1 MAGIVNKVHCFSSV
15 KATAAEYLLYPLGL
29 CKLLLL
35 LLVSSDHEKHATL
48 TLPLY
53 PASSGFSRPEA
64 ALRRATVC
72 FSIELSRPRDAYVK
86 WRMTSLPLDSQETM
100 ISDFRSNDAT
110 ATKNFKKT
118 KQNKQ
123 ANKQTIGLINKTKT
137 LHEHHTFFVIFFFRL
152 GTTMTWK
159 CRISRFMEN
168 VNKLRRHFISLV
180 ELGYSP

>member
-1 MAGIVNKVHCFSSV
+1 MAGIVNEVYCFSSV

-35 LLVSSDHEKHATL
+35 LSVSSDHEKHATL

-53 PASSGFSRPEA
+53 PASSGFSRPET

-72 FSIELSRPRDAYVK
+72 FSIEYARLRDAYVK
-86 WRMTSLPLDSQETM
+86 WRMTSLPLDSQETL
-100 ISDFRSNDAT
+100 AT
-110 ATKNFKKT
+110 LDPTTRRQRKIFKNQT
-118 KQNKQ
+118 KQTSKQ

-137 LHEHHTFFVIFFFRL
+137 LHEHHTFFFRL

-168 VNKLRRHFISLV
+168 VNKLRRNFISLV
-180 ELGYSP
+180 ELGYSL

>member
-15 KATAAEYLLYPLGL
+15 KATAAEYLLYPLWL

-35 LLVSSDHEKHATL
+35 LSVSSDHEKHATL

-72 FSIELSRPRDAYVK
+72 FSIEHARPRDAYVK
-86 WRMTSLPLDSQETM
+86 WCMRSLPLDSQETL
-100 ISDFRSNDAT
+100 AT
-110 ATKNFKKT
+110 LDPTTRRQRKIFK

-168 VNKLRRHFISLV
+168 VNKLRRNFISLV

>member
-1 MAGIVNKVHCFSSV
+1 MTGIVNKVHCFTSV

-35 LLVSSDHEKHATL
+35 LLVSSDHEKHVTL

-72 FSIELSRPRDAYVK
+72 FSIEHARARDAYVK
-86 WRMTSLPLDSQETM
+86 WRMTSLPLDSQETL
-100 ISDFRSNDAT
+100 AT
-110 ATKNFKKT
+110 LDPTTPRQRKILKKT

-123 ANKQTIGLINKTKT
+123 ANKQTIGLISKTKT
-137 LHEHHTFFVIFFFRL
+137 LLEHHTFFCNFFFPF
-152 GTTMTWK
+152 GHDYDVKM
-159 CRISRFMEN
+159 SNFAFMEN
-168 VNKLRRHFISLV
+168 VNKLRRNFISLV